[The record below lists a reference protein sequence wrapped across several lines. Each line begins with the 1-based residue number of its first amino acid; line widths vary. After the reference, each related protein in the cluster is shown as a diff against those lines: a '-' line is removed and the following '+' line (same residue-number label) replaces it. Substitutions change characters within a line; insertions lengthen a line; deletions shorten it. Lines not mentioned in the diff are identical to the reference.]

1 VVLDSLPSSRLFNL
15 GENFVVAKG
24 KKSKAETTGTK
35 VTRIKA
41 TEATSTKTKTVKKAA
56 APTPAK
62 VAVAEP
68 NQKRRSPFRAT
79 SDYFKGAWY
88 ELKQVRWP
96 TRQATWGMT
105 AALLGF
111 TAFFVVFILLLDAL
125 FKYLFELILG

>member
-1 VVLDSLPSSRLFNL
+1 MVLDSLPSSRLFNL

-24 KKSKAETTGTK
+24 KKSKTETTDTK

-41 TEATSTKTKTVKKAA
+41 TDTTPAKTKTAKKEAVPAPSKELAA
-56 APTPAK
+56 SG
-62 VAVAEP
+62 E
-68 NQKRRSPFRAT
+68 KRRNPLRA
-79 SDYFKGAWY
+79 SGDYFKGAWY

-96 TRQATWGMT
+96 TRRATWGMT

>member
-1 VVLDSLPSSRLFNL
+1 M
-15 GENFVVAKG
+15 VAKG
-24 KKSKAETTGTK
+24 KKSKAETTDTK

-41 TEATSTKTKTVKKAA
+41 TDTTSTKTKTTKKTVA
-56 APTPAK
+56 APAPSNEQGT
-62 VAVAEP
+62 ETE
-68 NQKRRSPFRAT
+68 KRRNPLRAT
-79 SDYFKGAWY
+79 SDYFQGAWY

-96 TRQATWGMT
+96 TRRATWGMT

>member
-1 VVLDSLPSSRLFNL
+1 M
-15 GENFVVAKG
+15 VAKG
-24 KKSKAETTGTK
+24 KKSKAETTDTK

-41 TEATSTKTKTVKKAA
+41 SDTTSTKTKTVKKST
-56 APTPAK
+56 APAPAK
-62 VAVAEP
+62 AVATEP
-68 NQKRRSPFRAT
+68 SEKRRNPFRAMG
-79 SDYFKGAWY
+79 DYFKGAWY

-96 TRQATWGMT
+96 TRRATWGMT

>member
-1 VVLDSLPSSRLFNL
+1 MVLDSLPSSRLFNL

-24 KKSKAETTGTK
+24 KKSKSETTDTK

-41 TEATSTKTKTVKKAA
+41 TDATSTKTKTAKKTVV
-56 APTPAK
+56 APAPSK
-62 VAVAEP
+62 EP
-68 NQKRRSPFRAT
+68 GTETEKRRNPFRAT
-79 SDYFKGAWY
+79 GDYFKGAWY
-88 ELKQVRWP
+88 ELRQVRWP